1 MKTNIQYRV
10 RSSKIKI
17 FPSLN
22 QNFQRFQVSLN
33 VDCSTRK
40 DRDIYIY
47 TYIPREMCTS
57 WSQDIACRIGNRR
70 RTSRRPAYQEAWTC
84 RVDFSGRRSG
94 SRPTF
99 PLNRSNLT
107 NLREKS
113 RLFSPRF
120 NIFQYYSFITRV
132 NLSRKRK
139 RKRKKDRRI
148 FKNYLLDQICDE
160 SSATGWP
167 SERER
172 IHVRRHDEVT
182 FVLVLR
188 LASTDLHRV
197 VGTTHPRINLPIPEL
212 LYFLPLTDQ
221 TRANPRWNGILFSFL
236 LLLLNPSLLIATNRY
251 PISLKIY
258 ILLLR
263 KF

>member
-120 NIFQYYSFITRV
+120 NIIRLFFIKRV
-132 NLSRKRK
+132 DLSRKRK
-139 RKRKKDRRI
+139 KKKIGEFLKIIYSIR
-148 FKNYLLDQICDE
+148 
-160 SSATGWP
+160 
-167 SERER
+167 
-172 IHVRRHDEVT
+172 
-182 FVLVLR
+182 FVM
-188 LASTDLHRV
+188 
-197 VGTTHPRINLPIPEL
+197 N
-212 LYFLPLTDQ
+212 
-221 TRANPRWNGILFSFL
+221 L
-236 LLLLNPSLLIATNRY
+236 LLQGDHLSVNGFTY
-251 PISLKIY
+251 GDMMK
-258 ILLLR
+258 
-263 KF
+263 

>member
-1 MKTNIQYRV
+1 MSHWKSAPYIAPA
-10 RSSKIKI
+10 SISG
-17 FPSLN
+17 SLN
-22 QNFQRFQVSLN
+22 L
-33 VDCSTRK
+33 
-40 DRDIYIY
+40 
-47 TYIPREMCTS
+47 
-57 WSQDIACRIGNRR
+57 
-70 RTSRRPAYQEAWTC
+70 
-84 RVDFSGRRSG
+84 SGGFFG
-94 SRPTF
+94 SSIRQSPNF
-99 PLNRSNLT
+99 PL
-107 NLREKS
+107 KS
-113 RLFSPRF
+113 IEFNEFKRKIEIIFSS
-120 NIFQYYSFITRV
+120 FQYFSILFVYYTRWFEQ
-132 NLSRKRK
+132 KK
-139 RKRKKDRRI
+139 KKKKKKDRRI